1 MPELRKDP
9 ITGRWVII
17 STERRGARRLPRQ
30 STSEPIDDM
39 VRPSCEGQGGVH
51 AARGAVMRRNGG
63 AANGPGGDVRVV
75 PNKFP
80 ALQVEGGSDR
90 HGEGSCSTR

>member
-1 MPELRKDP
+1 
-9 ITGRWVII
+9 
-17 STERRGARRLPRQ
+17 
-30 STSEPIDDM
+30 
-39 VRPSCEGQGGVH
+39 
-51 AARGAVMRRNGG
+51 MRRNGG

>member
-17 STERRGARRLPRQ
+17 STERRK
-30 STSEPIDDM
+30 
-39 VRPSCEGQGGVH
+39 RPNAFRSDSAVLVEDAVCPFCEGNEEYTPREVLSY
-51 AARGAVMRRNGG
+51 RRNGG
-63 AANGPGGDVRVV
+63 IANGPGWDVRVV

-80 ALQVEGGSDR
+80 ALQVEGDLDDR
-90 HGEGSCSTR
+90 SHGECCQ